1 GHWAP
6 DVVSRVPL
14 LFRVPEALGGAAGRR
29 VSDLVECVDLVP
41 TLLRL
46 AGVPIPPQVQG
57 DQLPV
62 PADCTTCEGDSL
74 ALCEHHGWRSLR
86 LPGFRYVAEASGVE
100 RLYDLDTDPW
110 EYRDVAA
117 DPTYAGALAD
127 ARKALLGR
135 MLRIEQ
141 PLTREWPY

>member
-1 GHWAP
+1 M
-6 DVVSRVPL
+6 
-14 LFRVPEALGGAAGRR
+14 ALGCPRPHPIQSLSHVHGDIAIDPGHQ
-29 VSDLVECVDLVP
+29 VEF
-41 TLLRL
+41 LLRL